1 MLAVGS
7 GGGDW
12 TQYTFQIR
20 VPRDDVSTNHFWFHA
35 FVPPAGVDV
44 PNHLLDRVPVYEPP
58 IKDAQGRYLL
68 EYVHVQ
74 DIMAW
79 ETQGAIADRTTEAI
93 GTTDIGLVTYRK
105 MLQRELNRVA
115 DGLDPMA
122 TIRDPRAN
130 VRIDLPL
137 ETNKAHFADGFESM
151 LKRHM
156 SSFSPIAPDLLEIF
170 SGRPK
175 ELVAPR

>member
-7 GGGDW
+7 GGGEW
-12 TQYTFQIR
+12 TQYVFQIR
-20 VPRDDVSTNHFWFHA
+20 VPRDDVSTTHFWYHA
-35 FVPPAGVDV
+35 YVPPAGVAV
-44 PNHLLDRVPVYEPP
+44 PQRLLDRVPMYEPP
-58 IKDAQGRYLL
+58 VKDANGQYLL

-79 ETQGAIADRTTEAI
+79 ETQGAIADRTLEGI

-105 MLQRELNRVA
+105 MLQRELKNVE
-115 DGLDPMA
+115 DGRDPMA
-122 TIRDPRAN
+122 TIRDPRAH

-137 ETNKAHFADGFESM
+137 EKNKAHFADGFESM

-156 SSFSPIAPDLLEIF
+156 SSFSPIAPDLLKIF
-170 SGRPK
+170 ATPR
-175 ELVAPR
+175 ELVAP